1 MVCFRGKIYLLSFF
15 YYFLYLLV
23 ILCAR
28 SFFFSFA
35 KVSKRTLAEKLTKT
49 EKKVYNTYFAE
60 GAHSS
65 DDSGG
70 QSEANFPLYVR
81 LFEDFF
87 SWKANALPGRARERD
102 IQLRDQR
109 RHCSQLIVGAQ
120 VR

>member
-1 MVCFRGKIYLLSFF
+1 MHDR
-15 YYFLYLLV
+15 
-23 ILCAR
+23 
-28 SFFFSFA
+28 FFSFA
-35 KVSKRTLAEKLTKT
+35 KVSERTLAEKLTKA

-60 GAHSS
+60 GAHSL

-70 QSEANFPLYVR
+70 QSEADFPLYVQ

-109 RHCSQLIVGAQ
+109 RHRSQLIVGAQ
-120 VR
+120 VNGLCLFYVIYPFNLSLF